1 LTSAKEGRKAAECG
15 PEAVQIPLPLPHR
28 TSLGGEDFLVAPCN
42 ADAVR
47 WIDLW
52 PDWPGSSLALVGPAG
67 SGKTHLASV
76 WAAASGARF
85 IDPGVLLA
93 RPQWVSE
100 TGDGALIVDD
110 AHLLMGQEAGEQ
122 ALFHLLNHVH
132 GAKGRLMLTGDVP
145 PARWPVSLG
154 DLRSRLGA
162 IPVAEIG
169 LPDDGL
175 MAALLVKLFADRQ
188 IHVAADVI
196 RYLAARMERS
206 FEAASVVVAA
216 IDRRALAAGR
226 AVTIPLVRDV
236 LAEGG

>member
-1 LTSAKEGRKAAECG
+1 MTATKEGRDAAECG
-15 PEAVQIPLPLPHR
+15 IKAGQIPLPLPHR
-28 TSLGGEDFLVAPCN
+28 PSLGGEDFLVAPCN

-52 PDWPGSSLALVGPAG
+52 PDWPGPTLAVVGPAG

-76 WAAASGARF
+76 WAATSGARF
-85 IDPGVLLA
+85 IDPGELA

-100 TGDGALIVDD
+100 TGDGALIIDD
-110 AHLLMGQEAGEQ
+110 AHLLMGDGACEQ
-122 ALFHLLNHVH
+122 ALFHLLNQVH
-132 GAKGRLMLTGDVP
+132 GSEGRLMLTGDVP

-196 RYLAARMERS
+196 RYLVARMERS
-206 FEAASVVVAA
+206 FEAASLVVAA

-236 LAEGG
+236 LAESG

>member
-1 LTSAKEGRKAAECG
+1 LTAPKERRDAADAR
-15 PEAVQIPLPLPHR
+15 PEAGQIPLPLPHR
-28 TSLGGEDFLVAPCN
+28 PALGGEDFLVAPCN

-52 PDWPGSSLALVGPAG
+52 PNWPGPALAVVGPKG

-85 IDPGVLLA
+85 IDPGALA
-93 RPQWVSE
+93 GPDWHTE
-100 TGDGALIVDD
+100 PGDGALILDD
-110 AHLLMGQEAGEQ
+110 AHLLMGDGAAEQ
-122 ALFHLLNHVH
+122 ALFHLLNRVH
-132 GAKGRLMLTGDVP
+132 GAKGRLMLTGDAP
-145 PARWPVSLG
+145 PARWPVALR

-188 IHVAADVI
+188 IHVGVDVI
-196 RYLAARMERS
+196 TFLTARMERS
-206 FEAASVVVAA
+206 FAAASDVVAA

-226 AVTIPLVRDV
+226 AVTVPLVRDV

>member
-1 LTSAKEGRKAAECG
+1 MTTTKEKRGVADRAPGAA
-15 PEAVQIPLPLPHR
+15 QIPLPLPHR
-28 TSLGGEDFLVAPCN
+28 PSLGGEDFLVAPCN

-52 PDWPGSSLALVGPAG
+52 PDWPGPTLAVVGPAG

-76 WAAASGARF
+76 WAAASGAQF
-85 IDPGVLLA
+85 IEPEAWVRPQGHSENGGGVLILDNA
-93 RPQWVSE
+93 HLMM
-100 TGDGALIVDD
+100 GDGAN
-110 AHLLMGQEAGEQ
+110 EQ
-122 ALFHLLNHVH
+122 ALFHLLNRVH

-145 PARWPVSLG
+145 PARWGVTLR

-169 LPDDGL
+169 MPDDGL

-188 IHVAADVI
+188 ILVGVDVI
-196 RYLAARMERS
+196 GFLTARMERS
-206 FEAASVVVAA
+206 FAAASALVAA

-226 AVTIPLVRDV
+226 SVTIPLVREV

>member
-1 LTSAKEGRKAAECG
+1 
-15 PEAVQIPLPLPHR
+15 
-28 TSLGGEDFLVAPCN
+28 
-42 ADAVR
+42 
-47 WIDLW
+47 
-52 PDWPGSSLALVGPAG
+52 
-67 SGKTHLASV
+67 
-76 WAAASGARF
+76 
-85 IDPGVLLA
+85 
-93 RPQWVSE
+93 VSE
-100 TGDGALIVDD
+100 TGDGALIIDD
-110 AHLLMGQEAGEQ
+110 AHLLMGNGACEQ
-122 ALFHLLNHVH
+122 ALFHLLNQVH
-132 GAKGRLMLTGDVP
+132 GSKGRLMLTGDVP

-175 MAALLVKLFADRQ
+175 MAALLIKLFADRQ

-206 FEAASVVVAA
+206 FEAASLVVAA

-236 LAEGG
+236 LAESG

>member
-1 LTSAKEGRKAAECG
+1 LTATKESRDAAPSG
-15 PEAVQIPLPLPHR
+15 SEAGQIPLPLPHR
-28 TSLGGEDFLVAPCN
+28 PALGGEDFLVAPCN
-42 ADAVR
+42 GDAVR

-52 PDWPGSSLALVGPAG
+52 PDWPGPTLAVVGPKG

-85 IDPGVLLA
+85 IDPGALA
-93 RPQWVSE
+93 GPEWHTEPS
-100 TGDGALIVDD
+100 DGALIVDD
-110 AHLLMGQEAGEQ
+110 AHLLMGDGASEQ
-122 ALFHLLNHVH
+122 AMFHLLNRVH

-145 PARWPVSLG
+145 PARWPVALP

-162 IPVAEIG
+162 VPVAEIG

-188 IHVAADVI
+188 IDVGVDVI
-196 RYLAARMERS
+196 GYLAARMERS
-206 FEAASVVVAA
+206 FAAASGIVAA

-226 AVTIPLVRDV
+226 AVTIPLVREI